1 MTDIRG
7 YTKPCGR
14 EITTNYGGFNYTTHE
29 VVERRENV
37 ETSINTTETDR
48 CPGSWSKSAWPP
60 VPKSSPEAVSCTRGT
75 CNEPRF
81 RISNRWVAI
90 DRCSEHRA
98 SRITV
103 NLRWDIR
110 RASGPRRNASTWS
123 KLTSHHALYSES
135 KGEYV
140 RNWCCLTSIESNRP
154 RFDPSN
160 LFPNYF
166 QWSWRLY
173 M

>member
-1 MTDIRG
+1 MRNRDLITRH
-7 YTKPCGR
+7 TKLLNA
-14 EITTNYGGFNYTTHE
+14 EK
-29 VVERRENV
+29 
-37 ETSINTTETDR
+37 TSVNTTETDR
-48 CPGSWSKSAWPP
+48 CPASWSKSAWPP
-60 VPKSSPEAVSCTRGT
+60 VPKTSPEAVSCTRGT

-90 DRCSEHRA
+90 DRCPERRA

-110 RASGPRRNASTWS
+110 RASGPRRNASAWS
-123 KLTSHHALYSES
+123 KLASHHALYSES

-140 RNWCCLTSIESNRP
+140 RNWCCPTIESNRP

-160 LFPNYF
+160 LLPNYF

-173 M
+173 VYLFTSWK